1 LISSISLLKPAAA
14 GRSLRWI
21 PSSEGLSL
29 STAKAIG
36 IVAGIALA
44 LALVVLIAQILLLVF
59 AGILL
64 AIVLRSI
71 ANGIDAVLGIGRAWS
86 LTLALSAVVLTVA
99 LGSWLL
105 LPDIVA
111 QGQQLAD
118 QLPRGW
124 DALRQR
130 LSGLFGNTGLID
142 LAFDRAASPS
152 RGAMQDIVGGVFGV
166 VSGTLGILGSGLV
179 ILFTG
184 IYLAA
189 DPQTYRDGLIR
200 LIPPAHRDR
209 AQRLVDEIDRVLLWW
224 LIGKLIEMA
233 LIGVLTYL
241 GLWALGMPLAL
252 SLAMIAAL
260 LTFVPNFGPIIAAA
274 PAVLIAL
281 GDGLNQAALVMSLYV
296 AVQAVESYLITPL
309 IQQRT
314 ISMPPALT
322 LAMQLVAA
330 VLLGILGL
338 ALATPLTAAG
348 IVLVRELYVKGLL
361 ERDGASTA
369 VAADQRLDR

>member
-1 LISSISLLKPAAA
+1 M
-14 GRSLRWI
+14 
-21 PSSEGLSL
+21 

-44 LALVVLIAQILLLVF
+44 LAVLTLTAQVLLLVF

-64 AIVLRSI
+64 SILLR
-71 ANGIDAVLGIGRAWS
+71 AVADGINVALGIGPGWS
-86 LTLALSAVVLTVA
+86 LAAALTGIVLTVA
-99 LGSWLL
+99 LGAWLL
-105 LPDIVA
+105 LPDILSQSRELV
-111 QGQQLAD
+111 D

-124 DALRQR
+124 DELQQR
-130 LSGLFGNTGLID
+130 LSGIFGNTGMID
-142 LAFDRAASPS
+142 YAFDRVASPS
-152 RGAMQDIVGGVFGV
+152 RGAVQDIVGGVFGV
-166 VSGTLGILGSGLV
+166 VSGTIGVLGSGLV

-189 DPQTYRDGLIR
+189 DPQTYRHGLIR
-200 LIPPAHRDR
+200 LVPPAHRER
-209 AQRLVDEIDRVLLWW
+209 AERLVDEIDRVLLWW
-224 LIGKLIEMA
+224 LIGKLFDMA

-252 SLAMIAAL
+252 SLALIAAL

-281 GDGLNQAALVMSLYV
+281 GDGLNQAALVVLLYV
-296 AVQAVESYLITPL
+296 TVQAVESYVVTPL

-330 VLLGILGL
+330 VLLGVLGL
-338 ALATPLTAAG
+338 ALATPLTATG
-348 IVLVRELYVKGLL
+348 IVLIRELYVKGVL
-361 ERDGASTA
+361 ERDAS
-369 VAADQRLDR
+369 QRDG

>member
-1 LISSISLLKPAAA
+1 
-14 GRSLRWI
+14 
-21 PSSEGLSL
+21 L

-44 LALVVLIAQILLLVF
+44 LALLVLIAQILLLVF

-71 ANGIDAVLGIGRAWS
+71 ANGIDAVLGIGKGLS

-99 LGSWLL
+99 MGSWLL

-130 LSGLFGNTGLID
+130 LSGFFGNMGLID

-152 RGAMQDIVGGVFGV
+152 HGAMQDIVGGVFGV

-260 LTFVPNFGPIIAAA
+260 LTFVPNFGPIISAA

-348 IVLVRELYVKGLL
+348 IVLVRELYVKDLL
-361 ERDGASTA
+361 ERDRASTA
-369 VAADQRLDR
+369 TPADQRLDR

>member
-1 LISSISLLKPAAA
+1 MAGNPKRRSAEEFRLTIFADFDLFDLASQPAAA
-14 GRSLRWI
+14 DRSLRWI
-21 PSSEGLSL
+21 PGSEGLSL

-64 AIVLRSI
+64 AIVLRSV
-71 ANGIDAVLGIGRAWS
+71 ANGIDVVLGIGRAWS

-152 RGAMQDIVGGVFGV
+152 RGAM
-166 VSGTLGILGSGLV
+166 
-179 ILFTG
+179 
-184 IYLAA
+184 
-189 DPQTYRDGLIR
+189 
-200 LIPPAHRDR
+200 
-209 AQRLVDEIDRVLLWW
+209 
-224 LIGKLIEMA
+224 
-233 LIGVLTYL
+233 
-241 GLWALGMPLAL
+241 
-252 SLAMIAAL
+252 
-260 LTFVPNFGPIIAAA
+260 
-274 PAVLIAL
+274 
-281 GDGLNQAALVMSLYV
+281 
-296 AVQAVESYLITPL
+296 
-309 IQQRT
+309 
-314 ISMPPALT
+314 
-322 LAMQLVAA
+322 
-330 VLLGILGL
+330 
-338 ALATPLTAAG
+338 
-348 IVLVRELYVKGLL
+348 
-361 ERDGASTA
+361 
-369 VAADQRLDR
+369 

>member
-1 LISSISLLKPAAA
+1 M
-14 GRSLRWI
+14 
-21 PSSEGLSL
+21 

-44 LALVVLIAQILLLVF
+44 LALLVLIAQILLLVF
-59 AGILL
+59 AGVLFAIL
-64 AIVLRSI
+64 LRSI
-71 ANGIDAVLGIGRAWS
+71 ANAIDAVLGLGRGWS
-86 LTLALSAVVLTVA
+86 LAAALSGIVVTVA
-99 LGSWLL
+99 LATWLL
-105 LPDIVA
+105 LPDIIT
-111 QGQQLAD
+111 QGQQLVD
-118 QLPRGW
+118 QLPRGLNE
-124 DALRQR
+124 LRQR
-130 LSGLFGNTGLID
+130 LSGLFGDTGLID

-189 DPQTYRDGLIR
+189 DSQTYRGGLIR
-200 LIPPAHRDR
+200 LVPPAHRDR
-209 AQRLVDEIDRVLLWW
+209 AERLVDEIDRVLLWW
-224 LIGKLIEMA
+224 LIGKLIDMA

-252 SLAMIAAL
+252 SLALIAAI

-274 PAVLIAL
+274 PAILLAL
-281 GDGLNQAALVMSLYV
+281 GDGLTQAALVVLLYT

-361 ERDGASTA
+361 ERDDVSTA
-369 VAADQRLDR
+369 MSADQRLDR

>member
-1 LISSISLLKPAAA
+1 M
-14 GRSLRWI
+14 
-21 PSSEGLSL
+21 

-44 LALVVLIAQILLLVF
+44 LAVLTLTAQVLLLVF

-64 AIVLRSI
+64 SILLR
-71 ANGIDAVLGIGRAWS
+71 AVADGINVALGIGPGWS
-86 LTLALSAVVLTVA
+86 LAAALTGIVLTVA
-99 LGSWLL
+99 LGAWLL
-105 LPDIVA
+105 LPDILSQSRELV
-111 QGQQLAD
+111 D

-124 DALRQR
+124 DELQQR
-130 LSGLFGNTGLID
+130 LSGIFGNTGMID
-142 LAFDRAASPS
+142 YAFDRAASPG
-152 RGAMQDIVGGVFGV
+152 RGAVQDIVGGVFGV
-166 VSGTLGILGSGLV
+166 VSGTIGVLGSGLV

-189 DPQTYRDGLIR
+189 DPQTYRHGLIR
-200 LIPPAHRDR
+200 LVPPAHRER
-209 AQRLVDEIDRVLLWW
+209 AERLVDEIDRVLLWW
-224 LIGKLIEMA
+224 LIGKLFDMA

-252 SLAMIAAL
+252 SLALIAAL

-281 GDGLNQAALVMSLYV
+281 GDGLNQVALVVLLYV
-296 AVQAVESYLITPL
+296 TVQAVESYVVTPL

-330 VLLGILGL
+330 VLLGVLGL
-338 ALATPLTAAG
+338 ALATPLTATG
-348 IVLVRELYVKGLL
+348 IVLIRELYVKGVL
-361 ERDGASTA
+361 ERDASHR
-369 VAADQRLDR
+369 DG